1 MYYFVIINEKDVAL
15 YEKEW
20 SSTSLEKQNDIQDR
34 RHLNQ
39 LIAHA
44 ALDLVDEHIKMSTQ
58 MYLKRIDK
66 FNEYIVSA
74 FVTASGI
81 RFLVLHDKH
90 NDDAIRHFFV
100 EVYEAFIKQS
110 MNPMYKHGEK
120 IYSVRFN
127 HKVEAIGKRYFS

>member
-58 MYLKRIDK
+58 MYRM
-66 FNEYIVSA
+66 V
-74 FVTASGI
+74 V
-81 RFLVLHDKH
+81 
-90 NDDAIRHFFV
+90 
-100 EVYEAFIKQS
+100 
-110 MNPMYKHGEK
+110 
-120 IYSVRFN
+120 
-127 HKVEAIGKRYFS
+127 IGK